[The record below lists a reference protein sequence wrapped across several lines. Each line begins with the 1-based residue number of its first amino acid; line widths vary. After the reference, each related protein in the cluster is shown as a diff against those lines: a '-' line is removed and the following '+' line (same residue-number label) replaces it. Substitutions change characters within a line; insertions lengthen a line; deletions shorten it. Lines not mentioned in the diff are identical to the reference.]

1 MIKRMII
8 MVILLIIVFGG
19 IFGWKAYQSWQAEQ
33 QSAPPPP
40 PTVATAEAR
49 TEIWQP
55 RLSAVGSL
63 SAVQGVSVSTE
74 VAGMVSRIDFQ
85 SGEAVEEGNLLVQ
98 LDDTADRAQLR
109 ALKAQVELARI
120 NYERIQEL
128 IRTRAVSQSEL
139 DRSRSELENLRAQ
152 VDAQEALIAKKS
164 IRAPFTGRLG
174 IRQINLGQYISPG
187 TDIVTL
193 QSLDPIYV
201 NFALPERFLS
211 NVSVEQSV
219 ELTVAAFPE
228 GNFQGTI
235 NAISPRIDVS
245 TRNLPIQATLQNDDF
260 RLRPGMFAEVDVLI
274 PEQNKVITLPR
285 TAITYAPYG
294 DSVFAIEEQDGE
306 LTVQRRQ
313 VQTGGVRNN
322 RVEIVE
328 GLSEGERVV
337 SAGQV
342 KLRNGQRIQID
353 NSVELAERIVEP

>member
-8 MVILLIIVFGG
+8 MIIFLITVFGG
-19 IFGWKAYQSWQAEQ
+19 IFGWKAYQTWQAEQ

-40 PTVATAEAR
+40 ATVAAAEAR
-49 TEIWQP
+49 TEVWRP

-85 SGEAVEEGNLLVQ
+85 SGEATEKNELLVQ

-201 NFALPERFLS
+201 NFSLPERFLR
-211 NVSVEQSV
+211 NVSIEQSV
-219 ELTVAAFPE
+219 ELTVAAFPKE
-228 GNFQGTI
+228 TFRGTI

-245 TRNLPIQATLQNDDF
+245 TRNLPVQATLQNDDR

-294 DSVFAIEEQDGE
+294 DSVFVIEEKNGE
-306 LTVQRRQ
+306 LSVQRRQ
-313 VQTGGVRNN
+313 VQTGGVRNG

-328 GLSEGERVV
+328 GLSEGDRVV

-342 KLRNGQRIQID
+342 KLRNDQRIQIN
-353 NSVELAERIVEP
+353 NSVELTQRIVEP

>member
-8 MVILLIIVFGG
+8 MVISLIVVFGG

-33 QSAPPPP
+33 RSGPPPLA
-40 PTVATAEAR
+40 TVAAAQARAEV
-49 TEIWQP
+49 WQP
-55 RLSAVGSL
+55 KLSAVGSL

-74 VAGMVSRIDFQ
+74 VAGMVSQIDFQ
-85 SGEAVEEGNLLVQ
+85 SGKAVKEGNLLVQ

-152 VDAQEALIAKKS
+152 VEAQEALIAKKS

-174 IRQINLGQYISPG
+174 IRQINQGQYISPG

-201 NFALPERFLS
+201 NFLLPERFLR
-211 NVSVEQSV
+211 NVSVGQSV

-228 GNFQGTI
+228 GIFRGII
-235 NAISPRIDVS
+235 NAISPRVDEA
-245 TRNLPIQATLQNDDF
+245 TRNLPIQATLQNDDY
-260 RLRPGMFAEVDVLI
+260 RLRPGMFAEVDVLL
-274 PEQNKVITLPR
+274 PKQKSVITLPR

-294 DSVFAIEEQDGE
+294 DSVFVIEEKDGE
-306 LTVQRRQ
+306 LMVQRRQ
-313 VQTGGVRNN
+313 VQTGEVRNGQ
-322 RVEIVE
+322 VEIVE
-328 GLSEGERVV
+328 GLSAGDRVV

-342 KLRNGQRIQID
+342 KLRNDQRIQID
-353 NSVELAERIVEP
+353 NSVELAQRVVEP